1 MYLWV
6 KALHVTAVIV
16 WMAGM
21 VVTPLLIAWLGR
33 PAADEGAEM
42 GKGRR
47 AALGIVRRHYL
58 VLATPAMLITW
69 ALGLWMAVEAGWM
82 RYPWLIGKLALVV
95 GLSALH
101 GVLSGQLRRL
111 TTDAAHVAPSWTRY
125 GTMALVICIAII
137 SVLVILKPDL

>member
-21 VVTPLLIAWLGR
+21 VVTPLLIAWLGH
-33 PAADEGAEM
+33 PAEGETDETSR
-42 GKGRR
+42 GRR
-47 AALGIVRRHYL
+47 TALSIVRRHYL

-111 TTDAAHVAPSWTRY
+111 TTDVAHVAPSWMRY
-125 GTMALVICIAII
+125 GTVVLVIFIAII
-137 SVLVILKPDL
+137 SVLVILKPGL

>member
-1 MYLWV
+1 MYLWA

-33 PAADEGAEM
+33 PQGGESPERAA
-42 GKGRR
+42 GRR
-47 AALGIVRRHYL
+47 GALGVVRRQYL
-58 VLATPAMLITW
+58 VLATPAMLLTW

-82 RYPWLIGKLALVV
+82 RYPWLIAKLALVV

-111 TTDAAHVAPSWTRY
+111 DTDPSYAAPAWAQY
-125 GTMALVICIAII
+125 GTAVLVISIAII
-137 SVLVILKPDL
+137 SILVILKPTF